1 MMLLALQNTLFADMR
16 PAGVVLQ
23 VMLAFA
29 AAAGAAGGP
38 ERGAIAG
45 FVLGLLFDLGTG
57 APLGSSSITMGLAGY
72 VAGYVSL
79 INVDV
84 NGGWRRSSSP
94 SAPPSASCGVPV
106 VRSFIGDA
114 NVYSSR
120 LYVIVP
126 LVAVAAAVASP
137 VLVPVSRWC
146 LRARDDRSG
155 RRRPMNRLTARTARA
170 LLRRRLARLG
180 PWLLTNAPRVSASS
194 ASSASSC
201 SA

>member
-1 MMLLALQNTLFADMR
+1 MIVALLRSSVIRIIAVGMMLLALQNTLFADMR
-16 PAGVVLQ
+16 PAGVALQ

-29 AAAGAAGGP
+29 AAAGAAGGS
-38 ERGAIAG
+38 ERGATAG
-45 FVLGLLFDLGTG
+45 FILGLMYDLGTG

-79 INVDV
+79 INIERQWWLAAAFVAV
-84 NGGWRRSSSP
+84 GAAVGEL
-94 SAPPSASCGVPV
+94 GVPI

-126 LVAVAAAVASP
+126 LVAFAAAVASP

-146 LRARDDRSG
+146 LRMG
-155 RRRPMNRLTARTARA
+155 TTE
-170 LLRRRLARLG
+170 
-180 PWLLTNAPRVSASS
+180 WKAPVE
-194 ASSASSC
+194 
-201 SA
+201 